1 MTNYAKKIT
10 LSSNKQLLILN
21 IMEKEQILAIDVQ
34 ALLDNSLG
42 SFGDLY
48 CRFAVLRNRL
58 EESENLLS
66 AQRNKLAEDYKIF
79 RDEVAR
85 RVEICRQMV
94 CKRYKYDVWHKE
106 IKAFYEMLPPVIGV

>member
-1 MTNYAKKIT
+1 
-10 LSSNKQLLILN
+10 
-21 IMEKEQILAIDVQ
+21 MEKEQILAIDVQ

-58 EESENLLS
+58 EESDNLLRTE
-66 AQRNKLAEDYKIF
+66 RNKLAEDYKIF

-85 RVEICRQMV
+85 RVETCRQMV
-94 CKRYKYDVWHKE
+94 SKRYKYDAWHQE
-106 IKAFYEMLPPVIGV
+106 IKAFYEMLPPVMGI